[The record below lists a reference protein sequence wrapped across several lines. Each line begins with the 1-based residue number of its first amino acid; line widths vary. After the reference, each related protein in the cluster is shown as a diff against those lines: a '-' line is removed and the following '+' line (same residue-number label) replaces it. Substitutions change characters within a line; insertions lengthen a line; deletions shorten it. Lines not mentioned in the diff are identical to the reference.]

1 MAEESNTLKLYN
13 SLRDNGYKLPE
24 YERFEGRLKDSGA
37 RETLYNTLRDNGV
50 NDLPE
55 FTAFEEWLGYPM
67 PEDLKE
73 ESSQLPVPETQN
85 VQQPSQNPANQ
96 QTGLLNTF
104 VGDVLERINAGGA
117 ELGAGI
123 FGVLDKGAKGL
134 ENLTG
139 GLIQSK
145 GAWRDVADWFKQDA
159 AVSRANS
166 NRYNGKTYSDLW
178 KEGDYLGAIGDIA
191 LTGAESIP
199 MSIAAAAASTVN
211 PAAGLVGIGGIT
223 ASERYDELS
232 EENPNMKEF
241 PKIANAILTGVA
253 EGGSEMLGAGA
264 TNLWMQSLYKTLGRE
279 RAEQA
284 VKEGFM
290 GKLRQHFKDFGIFY
304 EPVVEGLEEVSSQL
318 AQNVTDKITGA
329 APDKDISEGLMD
341 SFIYGMGGG
350 AYFSAAGVPGFIKQR
365 VERRKA
371 LQAGKEM
378 PETDYHSAYQSS
390 EQSRQSLS
398 DIDPNLAATIDRYV
412 NDESS
417 AGEVQSL
424 FDGLDETVRPLA
436 EAYYQSQ
443 LVMRGITEKN
453 LDDAETDIKAFADR
467 IAPFTVKQDDG
478 RSLITTAH
486 FSKGLTERDVYVT
499 AIEGD
504 KAVIFY
510 DDGSKD
516 MVPVERLQNIREWD
530 ADDLIA
536 RYRENALDGKNTQ
549 MEFRLHHHPKT
560 QPARPGLV
568 VFNGDK
574 AYILQGRDERG
585 DWMAF
590 PAVLDK
596 ETGQTTA
603 KQNGEPSI
611 LTDAEVLELQ
621 DNAYAMQD
629 APVNDRAQRPDTN
642 KMSINEFENETSPSS
657 GESDV
662 SREEPKNDLDRV
674 TASLPKKKDGSID
687 YDKLTPRQRY
697 EYTSLTDS
705 PEVALEDI
713 RRNIVAGNQEIAA
726 LDRQLEK
733 ATGGKLT
740 EIRAKMRAKRDEV
753 KGLKE
758 LYMEVAPGDVRNI
771 DENGYPFMLSSD
783 GTDVFGQIT
792 AETGLKEAPIKLSE
806 GFQTSDGKGY
816 GLRHIEG
823 NHGQRI
829 RNAGFSS
836 VADFVENV
844 ARNYTTIRMGNSR
857 GRNRTYLLEAPDG
870 HNNTLFVELYND
882 GNYWNVNSAGIFNKR
897 YSKNKDIVWT
907 LPAVGSSANAD
918 ATEVD
923 HGTTEGATVAS
934 GNSSQAISS
943 EDKGIETRT
952 NIQEGGLQ
960 NATSLDT
967 SGQAFLEQ
975 SPETGTGVS
984 SEGKGTQPSE
994 ENQASPKGNARP
1006 SADDMLDT
1014 LLDGSLSIEEVDAF
1028 VDANRKD
1035 VGKRLADI
1043 DKKKPVPGTNLAE
1056 YKRKRSEWQNR
1067 RDAVQREADY
1077 WEDINNRLRDSRRQP
1092 GDDAALNVLGNQIPL
1107 NAHELAA
1114 KMLADGS
1121 IKLTRDSYMRET
1133 GSGKRETRGMF
1144 GLFASPDKGG
1154 VSVERAG
1161 EILTQADSEGGYNF
1175 IDPND
1180 PNAGR
1185 DVIINVLSQARTRGD
1200 LINYI
1205 NARREEAANRE
1216 REAAYN
1222 DYARWTRDNFGM
1234 TPEEWEAYN
1243 DAIDREIRSKGVT
1256 DEELRAIDGEIY
1268 DYMLAE
1274 QQDYDEIYGQL
1285 NQEGNEGYQGYEQ
1298 GRDQG
1303 SGEGGGEI
1311 LQGEQPV
1318 ETWRVGVVEG
1328 ERTVGDNSNSDDDG
1342 AQEGA
1347 SRRIEPIGNGPFG
1360 PIYDQFRGNPEAA
1373 VAFLVSARAGDAL
1386 GVFHREGIGDVDL
1399 VWGDRAKNN
1408 GLDHIIDKHI
1418 EQQNDF
1424 QTVEE
1429 AVSVINDVIGNGY
1442 ITRENKDKVSIEKD
1456 GYKVVIGKQVRNDKG
1471 EVVTLKDWVITAFD
1485 KNRSQREKTLSRETL
1500 TTPPS
1505 DQEADGVTLPSNSVS
1520 SNGKNTNKYPENQIL
1535 DPEFVPGESDF
1546 DYAQRVV
1553 EANKRKAEER
1563 KVDTNPTE
1571 AQKEAGNYKKGH
1583 IKLDGF
1589 DITIENPKG
1598 GVRSGVDANG
1608 NPWSVT
1614 MNNTY
1619 GYIRGTEGVDGDHI
1633 DVFLSDDPTQGD
1645 VFVIDQVKA
1654 DGTFDEHKVM
1664 YGFKSALAA
1673 KRAYLANY
1681 SDGWQG
1687 LGTITRVSR
1696 DDFKKWVKS
1705 SHRKTKPFA
1714 EYKWVENKKSSNPS
1728 GNRLVTDERYAELRR
1743 RMQEKLRGQMNMGID
1758 PEILAIGTEMA
1769 VYHIEKGARKFADY
1783 SRGMIADLGDAIRP
1797 YLKAFYNGA
1806 RDLPEMSELSKE
1818 MDSYDDVSR
1827 FDVANFDKPI
1837 PDMMAT
1843 AETVVEDR
1851 KVEKQAKEARRKIKN
1866 SRKKASANEDKD
1878 VPLSG
1883 NDLFTFNNKV
1893 NDGPGN
1899 QRTNPEMGEGA
1910 REEVERPQL
1919 RGNRGSL
1926 HGDNVPDADGSGR
1939 VYVGNGNVE
1948 PAVVPTSRN
1957 KNNFAFGDKHIDV
1970 PVGEVGKLKANIEA
1984 IRTLKE
1990 VEESAIPA
1998 TDEQKTK
2005 LARYVGWGGLAEALN
2020 EEKYSKRDNN
2030 WYKDRNWNDKYLPY
2044 YEELKGLLTGDEFRS
2059 ALMSTTTSHYT
2070 PEPVIR
2076 SLWNIAQ
2083 RLGFKGGYISEPA
2096 MGVGHILGLMPK
2108 DISDFSRLSGYEID
2122 SLSGRISK
2130 ALYPDAD
2137 VKVEGYETSFSPKSK
2152 DLVITNVPFGKDA
2165 PYDKALDRS
2174 LRKRLGA
2181 SYNLHN
2187 YFIAKGLLEL
2197 KDGGLGIFV
2206 TSSATMDGADSRF
2219 REFVQ
2224 GNGFDLIGAIR
2235 LPNDAFLKNAGTSVT
2250 ADILVFRRRMPG
2262 ENSNRVNFVG
2272 TTQIGE
2278 GSYLENGEERV
2289 KPIMVNEYFFEHPEM
2304 MLGEMMTAHDAGSGG
2319 LYSGASQTL
2328 KARPGENLSEAL
2340 NKAID
2345 TLPKDILDSQPSVS
2359 SVEPDRNTS
2368 AKDGTLSVRN
2378 GKVYI
2383 SMSGKLEPMD
2393 VKETFTYNGKE
2404 RKTVDAV
2411 RGYNDL
2417 KDTLKELIAA
2427 EQSKDTDPEPLRKK
2441 LNQQYDAFVRDYGTL
2456 NRNKVLDSVFA
2467 EDFEHNL
2474 PLSLESVRRVPSPTG
2489 KSMVYQVTKGQGILS
2504 KRVNFPTE
2512 EPIKAGSLQDAMN
2525 ISRSYHGRIDV
2536 PYIAKLRNM
2545 SEEEV
2550 VDEMLREGVAYR
2562 DPITGDLVDK
2572 DTYLSGNVKEKLE
2585 EARTAAEENP
2595 AFEKNVEDL
2604 AAVQPETI
2612 RFGDISYRLGTP
2624 WIPTEFVDQFASEVL
2639 GISDSRVRFVPQLN
2653 EFILDKSARI
2663 GDYAKSGA
2671 FETERLKAIELF
2683 EAALNQRKPKVYDE
2697 RTEYGPNGKTKV
2709 RVLNEAETQA
2719 AAEKIMD
2726 ISDRF
2731 VEYIDGK
2738 KAIHRELERIYN
2750 DRYNN
2755 YRLKEYGLPSF
2766 EHYPNSNHDI
2776 TLRKHQM
2783 KAVQRS
2789 LGESTLLAHQV
2800 GTGKTFTMITT
2811 AMEMRRLG
2819 IAKKPMIVVQNATL
2833 EDFVKDFYKLYPGA
2847 NVLAP
2852 GKDERSAENRKRLFN
2867 LIATGDFDAI
2877 VIPQSFMQFI
2887 PDDEGRKK
2895 ALIQQRIDEFQRVI
2909 DATDDNS
2916 LKRRLQKEMDS
2927 LKDDFD
2933 GVEKGKKRSV
2943 KDKAKSASRI
2953 KSRLERQLDRRTDDV
2968 LTFERMGIDALFID
2982 EAHNFKKIG
2991 FPSKMSNVKG
3001 IDTGA
3006 SQRANSLLLKA
3017 KWVQEK
3023 NGGRNVILATGT
3035 PITNTM
3041 AEVWTMM
3048 NFVSPDIL
3056 EAYNIQNFDDF
3067 ATTFGVVEPS
3077 IEFTA
3082 TGNFKIADRFKSY
3095 VNVPELIKAFRSHT
3109 DVVLTTD
3116 VEEFKE
3122 NKNIPKLKD
3131 GQITNVVIDKNEDLQ
3146 DVMDVLIKR
3155 LEEYNNMT
3163 GSQKREMSAL
3173 PLVVFTKAKQAAI
3186 DLRLLNPTYT
3196 DNPNSKTN
3204 QVVSNIMKLY
3214 KESTPDKGTQLV
3226 FCDSYQSPGEMPKM
3240 DLFDYDP
3247 SVPRFNLYEDIKQKL
3262 VEQGIPA
3269 GEIAIVN
3276 NYDGERRKALFEKVR
3291 NGDVRVLLGSTEKM
3305 GVGVNVQDR
3314 LYALHHI
3321 DAPLRPMDFEQ
3332 RNGRILR
3339 QGNLYATWDKP
3350 VNVITYG
3357 VQGTLDATAYDR
3369 LRIKQDFI
3377 NQMMKG
3383 NVEGRVME
3391 EQDDED
3397 PSGMSF
3403 SQMAATLSGDKTA
3416 QMLFI
3421 AQNKLKKLRNS
3432 KRSDANSKSGM
3443 SDTIES
3449 TKRIIHNQEIQ
3460 KESLEKSKAI
3470 IDKYFPK
3477 GIEDIKIG
3485 KTYINEKFGTRL
3497 DPIITDY
3504 DDQYSLNRGI
3514 SPLKLLL
3521 NGGNAEAIVHFNEG
3535 RMVYDLYAGKE
3546 HLVENRQF
3554 NGGRGLM
3561 ASLEHQLEAVDKN
3574 LNTLT
3579 EYIEANRKK
3588 IDGLTEAMN
3597 KPWGR
3602 EDELKAAEKEVA
3614 ELQRQLEE
3622 KAKAKDNPK
3631 PQEQKEESPEVRFRM
3646 KSMEELLDDINNNTD
3661 EYREGNPESEI
3672 TGSEADRENI
3682 GIGSLERQDDNLSW
3696 AEYPESYGDQDAGG
3710 SETAGRHGAWSRGY
3724 DTKDGTHD
3732 GGGNRDALREDRRS
3746 GGRNH
3751 AAAGLAGEQSRREDR
3766 RGGQRGVVGDIEPQ
3780 GDHRGSGTDYI
3791 QSSGDNRE
3799 PGGEDSG
3806 IGGAARQRRERYGR
3820 AGVEATTRLGQKIH
3834 VARSMSELPEGIA
3847 KRRIASGDMITG
3859 WYDIPSGE
3867 VVLYLPNI
3875 RSEAEAIRTVLHEV
3889 VGHKGLRE
3897 LIGKEKYDSEMMR
3910 LYGLLPLEVRR
3921 EVAGRAMERYNGDF
3935 AVAMDEYLAE
3945 QAERDET
3952 PSWWR
3957 RVVSAVRDMLRKLGI
3972 NVELSD
3978 NDVKYLLWR
3987 SRKRLEA
3994 SNGFEVAEDVVMRR
4008 RLGVSVESTMRFRT
4022 ASEDSVL
4029 DDKNIDEYITERE
4042 VGSARNQYERT
4053 LATTAYKFQEAFQD
4067 SMLSLKELMNA
4078 VAKATKSKIL
4088 DYENAYI
4095 AENAMSSKN
4104 LAEMELFRRTI
4115 QKKLFDAITA
4125 LRRKGTSFEEISDYL
4140 IAKHGIERNR
4150 YMAVKKAL
4158 SQNEETY
4165 EERMRSYLSERDAI
4179 RTNGKPWLEQ
4189 QELDALAEDYGVD
4202 LSEDFSGL
4210 SSMFPEEEG
4219 DGYSR
4224 EDAMTAVVDFER
4236 QYDTSDLWT
4245 SIAEANDM
4253 ILSKQLDSG
4262 LMNKETYEQIRGMYQ
4277 FYVPLRG
4284 WEQTTADE
4292 VYAYLTSDSG
4302 AYNAPIKVAKGR
4314 KSKAESPIYNL
4325 INMAESGILQGNRN
4339 LMKQR
4344 FLTMAQNHKTDLVS
4358 ISNLW
4363 VRKVETQDAEGK
4375 PVSEWHAVF
4384 PEIPDKATPEQV
4396 EAIVARFDKRMEE
4409 LSKEKDATVKRSRDM
4424 KNIPYKILPRNLRE
4438 HQVIVKR
4445 NGIEYVLTING
4456 NPRAAQALNGLTNPD
4471 NETGWFGTM
4480 ERGGKWLNRHL
4491 AANYTTRNPAF
4502 MISNFI
4508 RDAIYSN
4515 TMAWV
4520 KENPAYALRFNRNFW
4535 RVNPARIFQLMRR
4548 YESGTADMNNPL
4560 DRAFRE
4566 FMLGGGETGYTNLR
4580 DIETIK
4586 RDVRRELKYANERVS
4601 VGKAFNVLG
4610 KWFDLFNRSV
4620 ENTSRFAAYL
4630 TSREMGRSLS
4640 RSVSDA
4646 KEVSVNFNKKGAG
4659 SKFLNTEGMGLVGN
4673 ASALLSGAG
4682 QSLFVFWNAGV
4693 QGMYNFGKA
4702 GKEHKAKF
4710 AALGASAYLL
4720 GMLIPIVMRSIG
4732 GEDDDDNS
4740 GYYDLPEYVRRNNIC
4755 FPNGGGGWITIPL
4768 PIELRAIYGLG
4779 ELVSGVATGVERA
4792 SDWKLS
4798 MKVAEQMS
4806 QVLPLDM
4813 LGGGGTW
4820 AAFVPS
4826 SVKPIYE
4833 AAVNRDWTGLPIYK
4847 ENDFNKYMPE
4857 WTKAYISV
4865 DPILLEATKQANALT
4880 GGNKYKEGV
4889 VDLNPSII
4897 EHVLQGYFGG
4907 IETMRSQLLK
4917 SAQTAIGDREF
4928 EWRNIPVANRIL
4940 RNGDE
4945 RTRQKSVNDAYFANL
4960 EEMDRLIQQE
4970 RGFRKEL
4977 ASPKNGPFE
4986 LAEYQKELNDLMRSE
5001 EYQNYLVFRDM
5012 NRLLQRMNEMFK
5024 STGDERLEDEM
5035 FSLKEEMNEI
5045 VR

>member
-1 MAEESNTLKLYN
+1 M
-13 SLRDNGYKLPE
+13 PE
-24 YERFEGRLKDSGA
+24 YDRFEGRLKDSAA

-55 FTAFEEWLGYPM
+55 FSAFETWLGYPM
-67 PEDLKE
+67 PDDLTE
-73 ESSQLPVPETQN
+73 ESSQLPAASEAQTL
-85 VQQPSQNPANQ
+85 QQTSQNPAKQ
-96 QTGLLNTF
+96 QTGFLGTF

-145 GAWRDVADWFKQDA
+145 GAWRDMADKFKQDA
-159 AVSRANS
+159 AISRANS
-166 NRYNGKTYSDLW
+166 NRYDGKSYSDLW

-199 MSIAAAAASTVN
+199 MSIAAAAASVAN

-232 EENPNMKEF
+232 EENPNMAEF

-264 TNLWMQSLYKTLGRE
+264 TNLWMQGLYKTLGRE

-417 AGEVQSL
+417 PGEVQSL
-424 FDGLDETVRPLA
+424 FDGLDETTRPLA
-436 EAYYQSQ
+436 EAYYQTQ
-443 LVMRGITEKN
+443 LVMRGITERN
-453 LDDAETDIKAFADR
+453 LDDAEAEVQAFADR
-467 IAPFTVKQDDG
+467 IAPFAVLQDDG
-478 RSLITTAH
+478 RRLITTAH
-486 FSKGLTERDVYVT
+486 FSEGLTEKDVYVKT
-499 AIEGD
+499 IEGD
-504 KAVIFY
+504 NAVIFN
-510 DDGSKD
+510 DDGSTR
-516 MVPVERLQNIREWD
+516 MVSVKRLQNIQEQD

-536 RYRENALDGKNTQ
+536 RYRKNALDGKNTQ

-560 QPARPGLV
+560 QPAQPGLV
-568 VFNGDK
+568 IFNGDK
-574 AYILQGRDERG
+574 AYILQERDERG
-585 DWMAF
+585 DWVAF
-590 PAVLDK
+590 PAVLDT

-603 KQNGEPSI
+603 KKGGEPSI

-621 DNAYAMQD
+621 DLMYAAQEPGNQANEEAEKTSGVLSETPNVSDETLGENPAGSVSPEERLNALA
-629 APVNDRAQRPDTN
+629 
-642 KMSINEFENETSPSS
+642 E
-657 GESDV
+657 
-662 SREEPKNDLDRV
+662 
-674 TASLPKKKDGSID
+674 SLPKTKDGVID
-687 YDKLTPRQRY
+687 YKRLTPQQQY

-713 RRNIVAGNQEIAA
+713 RRNIVAGNREIDA

-740 EIRAKMRAKRDEV
+740 EIRDKMRAKREEV

-758 LYMEVAPGDVRNI
+758 LYREVAPADAQDI

-806 GFQTSDGKGY
+806 GFNRKDNAGRNHGY
-816 GLRHIEG
+816 GLAHIEES
-823 NHGQRI
+823 HGEQI
-829 RNAGFSS
+829 RNAGFPSVNAFVES
-836 VADFVENV
+836 VAK
-844 ARNYTTIRMGNSR
+844 NYETIRKGNN
-857 GRNRTYLLEAPDG
+857 RNGNKTYLLEASDG
-870 HNNTLFVELYND
+870 KNNTLFVELSQD
-882 GNYWNVNSAGIFNKR
+882 GSYWTVNSAGIFRSN
-897 YSKNKDIVWT
+897 YSKNKEIVWP
-907 LPAVGSSANAD
+907 LPAVEVSSTAEG
-918 ATEVD
+918 TEVRND
-923 HGTTEGATVAS
+923 NSRSNSMSGDSSQTISQDKGTV
-934 GNSSQAISS
+934 SSSENQAIS
-943 EDKGIETRT
+943 
-952 NIQEGGLQ
+952 
-960 NATSLDT
+960 
-967 SGQAFLEQ
+967 
-975 SPETGTGVS
+975 
-984 SEGKGTQPSE
+984 E
-994 ENQASPKGNARP
+994 ENARP

-1035 VGKRLADI
+1035 VGKRLAEI

-1056 YKRKRSEWQNR
+1056 YKRKRAEWQNQ
-1067 RDAVQREADY
+1067 RDAVQQDADY
-1077 WEDINNRLRDSRRQP
+1077 WEDINNRLQVSRRQP
-1092 GDDAALNVLGNQIPL
+1092 GDDAALNVLKNQTPQTGE
-1107 NAHELAA
+1107 ELAA
-1114 KMLADGS
+1114 ETLADGS
-1121 IKLTRDSYMRET
+1121 IKLLRDDYMRET
-1133 GSGKRETRGMF
+1133 GGGRGETRGLF
-1144 GLFASPDKGG
+1144 GLFAGRDKGG
-1154 VSVERAG
+1154 MTIEQAG
-1161 EILTQADSEGGYNF
+1161 EVLMQADLEQGTNLFDQS
-1175 IDPND
+1175 D

-1185 DVIINVLSQARTRGD
+1185 NAIIEVLSGARTRGD
-1200 LINYI
+1200 LINYVRRSREEQ
-1205 NARREEAANRE
+1205 ARRTAEAEYNEYAEWCEANFRMSPE
-1216 REAAYN
+1216 
-1222 DYARWTRDNFGM
+1222 DY
-1234 TPEEWEAYN
+1234 EAYVEAMER
-1243 DAIDREIRSKGVT
+1243 D
-1256 DEELRAIDGEIY
+1256 LRAKMQTSEAFDQVSGEIY
-1268 DYMLAE
+1268 DEMLAQ
-1274 QQDYDEIYGQL
+1274 QQDYADIDAALAQSNTTDNENIERNDEGRGSSL
-1285 NQEGNEGYQGYEQ
+1285 REGSDEVLPETQPRET
-1298 GRDQG
+1298 GRT
-1303 SGEGGGEI
+1303 EET
-1311 LQGEQPV
+1311 QGERQ
-1318 ETWRVGVVEG
+1318 TGADARG
-1328 ERTVGDNSNSDDDG
+1328 EDG
-1342 AQEGA
+1342 AAQEGTEG
-1347 SRRIEPIGNGPFG
+1347 RIEPVGNGPFG
-1360 PIYDQFRGNPEAA
+1360 FIYNQFKGKVREAID
-1373 VAFLVSARAGDAL
+1373 FLIRHQSGDLL
-1386 GVFHREGIGDVDL
+1386 GVFHRADVGDIDL
-1399 VWGDRAKNN
+1399 VWGDKNG
-1408 GLDHIIDKHI
+1408 GLAHIIDKHI
-1418 EQQNDF
+1418 NTHDDF
-1424 QTVEE
+1424 KDINE
-1429 AVSVINDVIGNGY
+1429 ASRIIEDVINNGEIAKNGQLRIE
-1442 ITRENKDKVSIEKD
+1442 ITDGKYKVSIRKDYNGKRKNWVVTALDSSRGEKEKRIPAIKTSSTD
-1456 GYKVVIGKQVRNDKG
+1456 NNQEGVPNALGISSEDKG
-1471 EVVTLKDWVITAFD
+1471 
-1485 KNRSQREKTLSRETL
+1485 
-1500 TTPPS
+1500 
-1505 DQEADGVTLPSNSVS
+1505 SNTS
-1520 SNGKNTNKYPENQIL
+1520 SENQTSA
-1535 DPEFVPGESDF
+1535 PEFIPGESEF

-1553 EANKRKAEER
+1553 EVNKRKAEER
-1563 KVDTNPTE
+1563 KVDTSPTE

-1598 GVRSGVDANG
+1598 STRSGVDANG

-1681 SDGWQG
+1681 SEGWQG

-1714 EYKWVENKKSSNPS
+1714 EYKEVENKESSNPS

-1769 VYHIEKGARKFADY
+1769 VYHIEKGARQFADY
-1783 SRGMIADLGDAIRP
+1783 ARGMITDLGDAIRP

-1827 FDVANFDKPI
+1827 FDVANFDKPV

-1843 AETVVEDR
+1843 AETVVEEQR
-1851 KVEKQAKEARRKIKN
+1851 IEKQAKEARRKIKN
-1866 SRKKASANEDKD
+1866 SRKKTSANEDKD
-1878 VPLSG
+1878 VPLSS
-1883 NDLFTFNNKV
+1883 NDLFTFNNNV
-1893 NDGPGN
+1893 NDGSGN
-1899 QRTNPEMGEGA
+1899 QRTNPEVGEGA
-1910 REEVERPQL
+1910 REEVERPQR

-1926 HGDNVPDADGSGR
+1926 HGDNVPNADGSGR
-1939 VYVGNGNVE
+1939 VPVSNGNVE
-1948 PAVVPTSRN
+1948 PAVTPAARN
-1957 KNNFAFGDKHIDV
+1957 KNNFAFGDNHIDV
-1970 PVGEVGKLKANIEA
+1970 PAGEVGKLKANIEA

-1990 VEESAIPA
+1990 VEDSGKPA
-1998 TDEQKTK
+1998 TDEQKAK
-2005 LARYVGWGGLAEALN
+2005 LARYVGWGGLSEALN
-2020 EEKYSKRDNN
+2020 EEKYNRRDNN

-2044 YEELKGLLTGDEFRS
+2044 YEELKGLLTEDEFRS

-2070 PEPVIR
+2070 PEPVIH
-2076 SLWNIAQ
+2076 SLWDIAQ

-2108 DISDFSRLSGYEID
+2108 DISDSSRISGYEID

-2152 DLVITNVPFGKDA
+2152 DLVITNVPFGRDA

-2197 KDGGLGIFV
+2197 KDGGLGVFV

-2224 GNGFDLIGAIR
+2224 GNGFDLVGAIR

-2262 ENSNRVNFVG
+2262 ENSNGVNFVG

-2278 GSYLENGEERV
+2278 GSYLENGEERT
-2289 KPIMVNEYFFEHPEM
+2289 KPIMVNEYFAEHPEM

-2328 KARPGENLSEAL
+2328 KARAGENLSEAL

-2345 TLPKDILDSQPSVS
+2345 TLPKDILNSQPAVS
-2359 SVEPDRNTS
+2359 SIEPSQNTS
-2368 AKDGTLSVRN
+2368 AKDGTLSVQN
-2378 GKVYI
+2378 GKVYV
-2383 SMSGKLEPMD
+2383 SMSGQLEPIA

-2404 RKTVDAV
+2404 QKTADAV
-2411 RGYNDL
+2411 RSYNDL

-2427 EQSKDTDPEPLRKK
+2427 EQSTETDPEPLRKK
-2441 LNQQYDAFVRDYGTL
+2441 LNRQYDTFVRNYGTL
-2456 NRNKVLDSVFA
+2456 NRNKALDSVFA

-2474 PLSLESVRRVPSPTG
+2474 PLSLESVQRVPSPTG

-2512 EPIKAGSLQDAMN
+2512 EPAKAGSLQDAMN

-2536 PYIAKLRNM
+2536 PYIANLRNM

-2562 DPITGDLVDK
+2562 DPTTGDLVDK

-2585 EARTAAEENP
+2585 EARIAAEENP
-2595 AFEKNVEDL
+2595 AYEKNVEDL

-2639 GISDSRVRFVPQLN
+2639 GISDSWVRFVPQLN

-2697 RTEYGPNGKTKV
+2697 RTEYGPTGKTKV
-2709 RVLNEAETQA
+2709 RILNEAETQA
-2719 AAEKIMD
+2719 AAEKIME

-2909 DATDDNS
+2909 DATDDNT
-2916 LKRRLQKEMDS
+2916 LKRRLQKEMDN

-2933 GVEKGKKRSV
+2933 GVEKSKKRSV

-2968 LTFERMGIDALFID
+2968 LTFEQMGIDALFID

-3077 IEFTA
+3077 LEFTA

-3116 VEEFKE
+3116 VEEFKKA
-3122 NKNIPKLKD
+3122 KNIPKLKD

-3186 DLRLLNPTYT
+3186 DLRLLNPTYP

-3369 LRIKQDFI
+3369 LRIKQEFI

-3443 SDTIES
+3443 SDTIEN
-3449 TKRIIHNQEIQ
+3449 TKRLIRSQEGQ

-3470 IDKYFPK
+3470 IDKYFPN
-3477 GIEDIKIG
+3477 GIEHIKIG
-3485 KTYINEKFGTRL
+3485 KNSINEKFGTQL

-3504 DDQYSLNRGI
+3504 DEQYSLNRGI
-3514 SPLKLLL
+3514 APLKLSL

-3535 RMVYDLYAGKE
+3535 RMVYDLFAGKE

-3631 PQEQKEESPEVRFRM
+3631 PQEQKEELPEVRFRM
-3646 KSMEELLDDINNNTD
+3646 KSMEELLDDINNNAD
-3661 EYREGNPESEI
+3661 EYREGNTAPQIPRPEANRANPGIGPFEYPNDDL
-3672 TGSEADRENI
+3672 GRPEHAEPRGGQDARGREADGRPQPGTGRNDSQN
-3682 GIGSLERQDDNLSW
+3682 GTDN
-3696 AEYPESYGDQDAGG
+3696 GRGNTDA
-3710 SETAGRHGAWSRGY
+3710 R
-3724 DTKDGTHD
+3724 
-3732 GGGNRDALREDRRS
+3732 REDRRA

-3751 AAAGLAGEQSRREDR
+3751 AAAGRAGEQPRREDR
-3766 RGGQRGVVGDIEPQ
+3766 RGGQRGVVGNIEPQ
-3780 GDHRGSGTDYI
+3780 GDHRGAG
-3791 QSSGDNRE
+3791 GDNRQ
-3799 PGGEDSG
+3799 SG
-3806 IGGAARQRRERYGR
+3806 ADDRGLGGAARQRRERYRR
-3820 AGVEATTRLGQKIH
+3820 AAVETARRLGVRVRIVDSETSH
-3834 VARSMSELPEGIA
+3834 VSAKTPNVFSETPSVSDKTWDEI
-3847 KRRIASGDMITG
+3847 SGM
-3859 WYDIPSGE
+3859 YDIGSGE
-3867 VVLYLPNI
+3867 VYINLSNI
-3875 RSEAEAIRTVLHEV
+3875 RSEADAVRTVLHEV

-3897 LIGKEKYDSEMMR
+3897 LIGKEEYDTEMMR
-3910 LYGLLPLEVRR
+3910 LYGLLPLEARR
-3921 EVAGRAMERYNGDF
+3921 EVSRRAMEQYDGDF

-3952 PSWWR
+3952 PSWWQ
-3957 RVVSAVRDMLRKLGI
+3957 RVVSAVRDMLRRLGVD
-3972 NVELSD
+3972 VELSD

-3994 SNGFEVAEDVVMRR
+3994 RNGFAVAEDVVMRR
-4008 RLGVSVESTMRFRT
+4008 RLGVSGERTTRFRT
-4022 ASEDSVL
+4022 ASEESVL
-4029 DDKNIDEYITERE
+4029 DDGNIDEYITERE
-4042 VGSARNQYERT
+4042 VGSARDQYERS
-4053 LATTAYKFQEAFQD
+4053 LSTTAYKFQEAFQD
-4067 SMLSLKELMNA
+4067 SMLSLKELMDA
-4078 VAKATKSKIL
+4078 VAKATKSRIL

-4095 AENAMSSKN
+4095 AENAMSSKG

-4115 QKKLFDAITA
+4115 QKKMFDAITA
-4125 LRRKGTSFEEISDYL
+4125 LRRKGTNFEEISDYL

-4165 EERMRSYLSERDAI
+4165 EERMQSYLSERDAI
-4179 RTNGKPWLEQ
+4179 RANGKPWLEQQ

-4224 EDAMTAVVDFER
+4224 EDAMTAVADFER

-4245 SIAEANDM
+4245 SITEANDM

-4262 LMNKETYEQIRGMYQ
+4262 LMNKEAYDQIRGMYQ

-4363 VRKVETQDAEGK
+4363 VRKVETQDAEGN
-4375 PVSEWHAVF
+4375 PVAEWHAVF

-4471 NETGWFGTM
+4471 NATGWFGTM

-4520 KENPAYALRFNRNFW
+4520 KENPAYAWKFNRNFW
-4535 RVNPARIFQLMRR
+4535 RVNPARIFRLVRR

-4659 SKFLNTEGMGLVGN
+4659 SKFLNTEGMGVIGN

-4755 FPNGGGGWITIPL
+4755 FPNGAGGWITIPL

-4779 ELVSGVATGVERA
+4779 ELVSGVATGAERT

-4798 MKVAEQMS
+4798 MKVAKQMS

-4833 AAVNRDWTGLPIYK
+4833 AAVNTDWTGLPIYK

-4857 WTKAYISV
+4857 WTKAYSSV

-4889 VDLNPSII
+4889 VDLNPAII

-4917 SAQTAIGDREF
+4917 SAQTVIGDREF
-4928 EWRNIPVANRIL
+4928 EWRNIPVANRVL

-4945 RTRQKSVNDAYFANL
+4945 RTRQKAVNDAYFTNL

-5024 STGDERLEDEM
+5024 STGDEELEDEM
-5035 FSLKEEMNEI
+5035 FQLKAEMNE
-5045 VR
+5045 VVK

>member
-1 MAEESNTLKLYN
+1 MAEESNTLRLYN

-24 YERFEGRLKDSGA
+24 YDRFEGRLKDSAA

-55 FTAFEEWLGYPM
+55 FSAFETWLGYPM

-73 ESSQLPVPETQN
+73 DSSQLPAASEEQIL
-85 VQQPSQNPANQ
+85 QQPPQNPAKQ
-96 QTGLLNTF
+96 QTGFLGTF

-145 GAWRDVADWFKQDA
+145 GAWRDVADKFKQDA
-159 AVSRANS
+159 TVSRANS
-166 NRYNGKTYSDLW
+166 NRYDGKSYSDLW

-199 MSIAAAAASTVN
+199 MSIAAAAASVAN

-232 EENPNMKEF
+232 EENPNMAEF

-264 TNLWMQSLYKTLGRE
+264 TNLWMQGLYKTLGRE

-378 PETDYHSAYQSS
+378 PESDYNSAYQSS

-417 AGEVQSL
+417 PGEVQSL

-443 LVMRGITEKN
+443 LVMRGITERN
-453 LDDAETDIKAFADR
+453 LDDAESEVQAFADR

-478 RSLITTAH
+478 RRLITTAH
-486 FSKGLTERDVYVT
+486 FSEGLTEKDVYVKT
-499 AIEGD
+499 IEGD
-504 KAVIFY
+504 NAVIFN
-510 DDGSKD
+510 DDGTTR
-516 MVPVERLQNIREWD
+516 MVSAKRLQNIQEQD

-560 QPARPGLV
+560 QPAQPGLV
-568 VFNGDK
+568 IFNGDK
-574 AYILQGRDERG
+574 AYILQERDERG
-585 DWMAF
+585 DWVAF
-590 PAVLDK
+590 PAVLDT

-603 KQNGEPSI
+603 KKGGEPSI

-621 DNAYAMQD
+621 DLMYAAQEPENQANEETEKTPNISAKTPNVSDETLGEISGTSGAVQNLLDVD
-629 APVNDRAQRPDTN
+629 ANQ
-642 KMSINEFENETSPSS
+642 
-657 GESDV
+657 
-662 SREEPKNDLDRV
+662 PK
-674 TASLPKKKDGSID
+674 
-687 YDKLTPRQRY
+687 
-697 EYTSLTDS
+697 
-705 PEVALEDI
+705 
-713 RRNIVAGNQEIAA
+713 
-726 LDRQLEK
+726 
-733 ATGGKLT
+733 T
-740 EIRAKMRAKRDEV
+740 E
-753 KGLKE
+753 
-758 LYMEVAPGDVRNI
+758 
-771 DENGYPFMLSSD
+771 
-783 GTDVFGQIT
+783 
-792 AETGLKEAPIKLSE
+792 
-806 GFQTSDGKGY
+806 
-816 GLRHIEG
+816 
-823 NHGQRI
+823 
-829 RNAGFSS
+829 
-836 VADFVENV
+836 
-844 ARNYTTIRMGNSR
+844 
-857 GRNRTYLLEAPDG
+857 
-870 HNNTLFVELYND
+870 
-882 GNYWNVNSAGIFNKR
+882 
-897 YSKNKDIVWT
+897 
-907 LPAVGSSANAD
+907 
-918 ATEVD
+918 
-923 HGTTEGATVAS
+923 
-934 GNSSQAISS
+934 
-943 EDKGIETRT
+943 
-952 NIQEGGLQ
+952 
-960 NATSLDT
+960 NATSSRIPMDAEGNPQYHLADINDTLD
-967 SGQAFLEQ
+967 
-975 SPETGTGVS
+975 
-984 SEGKGTQPSE
+984 
-994 ENQASPKGNARP
+994 
-1006 SADDMLDT
+1006 D
-1014 LLDGSLSIEEVDAF
+1014 LLDGSLSIEEVDGL
-1028 VDANRKD
+1028 VSANRKD
-1035 VGKRLADI
+1035 AEKRLADI
-1043 DKKKPVPGTNLAE
+1043 DKKRPSIGRSKAE
-1056 YKRKRSEWQNR
+1056 YLRQRADWQAT
-1067 RDAVQREADY
+1067 RDEVQQELDY
-1077 WEDINNRLRDSRRQP
+1077 WNEVDNQLKESRQQS
-1092 GDDAALNVLGNQIPL
+1092 GEDAALAVLKNQTPQTGE
-1107 NAHELAA
+1107 ELAA
-1114 KMLADGS
+1114 EMLADGS
-1121 IKLTRDSYMRET
+1121 IKLLRDDYMRET
-1133 GSGKRETRGMF
+1133 GGGRGEARGLF
-1144 GLFASPDKGG
+1144 GLFAGRDKGG
-1154 VSVERAG
+1154 LTVEQAG
-1161 EILTQADSEGGYNF
+1161 EILMQADLEQGTNLF
-1175 IDPND
+1175 DQTD

-1185 DVIINVLSQARTRGD
+1185 NAIIDVLSEARTRGD
-1200 LINYI
+1200 LINYVRRSREEQ
-1205 NARREEAANRE
+1205 ARRAAEAE
-1216 REAAYN
+1216 YN
-1222 DYARWTRDNFGM
+1222 EYARWCEENFGM
-1234 TPEEWEAYN
+1234 SPEDYEAYIEATERDFRGKMQTPEAF
-1243 DAIDREIRSKGVT
+1243 AIV
-1256 DEELRAIDGEIY
+1256 DGEIY
-1268 DYMLAE
+1268 DAMLAE
-1274 QQDYDEIYGQL
+1274 QQEYADIDAILEQSNEIENEDTERNDE
-1285 NQEGNEGYQGYEQ
+1285 
-1298 GRDQG
+1298 GRG
-1303 SGEGGGEI
+1303 SSLREGGGEI
-1311 LQGEQPV
+1311 LPGTQPV
-1318 ETWRVGVVEG
+1318 EAGGTGDVEG
-1328 ERTVGDNSNSDDDG
+1328 IRQAGSDVDSADGTAQAEGRGEIDENGHPFVLASDGTTVFGQITANTGLAEAPIKLSEGFQSEDGKGYGLAHIENRHGNQIRNAGFSSIEDFVETVAKNFSIIRKGNDRGKNETFLLEVQDKHNNTLFIELSKDGSYWNVNSAGVFKKSYSKKKDVVWTLPAVGSSTSADATEVNNG
-1342 AQEGA
+1342 TIEGA
-1347 SRRIEPIGNGPFG
+1347 TVTSGDSSQTTSSEGKDTDIPAQN
-1360 PIYDQFRGNPEAA
+1360 Q
-1373 VAFLVSARAGDAL
+1373 VSA
-1386 GVFHREGIGDVDL
+1386 
-1399 VWGDRAKNN
+1399 
-1408 GLDHIIDKHI
+1408 
-1418 EQQNDF
+1418 
-1424 QTVEE
+1424 
-1429 AVSVINDVIGNGY
+1429 
-1442 ITRENKDKVSIEKD
+1442 
-1456 GYKVVIGKQVRNDKG
+1456 
-1471 EVVTLKDWVITAFD
+1471 
-1485 KNRSQREKTLSRETL
+1485 
-1500 TTPPS
+1500 
-1505 DQEADGVTLPSNSVS
+1505 
-1520 SNGKNTNKYPENQIL
+1520 
-1535 DPEFVPGESDF
+1535 PEFIPGESFF
-1546 DYAQRVV
+1546 DMAERQKA
-1553 EANKRKAEER
+1553 ANDRRAEEQ
-1563 KVDTNPTE
+1563 KVDTNPTP

-1598 GVRSGVDANG
+1598 STRSGVDANG

-1614 MNNTY
+1614 MNNSY

-1681 SDGWQG
+1681 SEGWQG
-1687 LGTITRVSR
+1687 LGTIARVSR

-1714 EYKWVENKKSSNPS
+1714 EYKGVENKESSNPR

-1769 VYHIEKGARKFADY
+1769 VYHIEKGARQFANY
-1783 SRGMIADLGDAIRP
+1783 ARGMIADLGDAIRP

-1827 FDVANFDKPI
+1827 FDVANFDKPV
-1837 PDMMAT
+1837 PNMMAT
-1843 AETVVEDR
+1843 AETIVEEQ

-1866 SRKKASANEDKD
+1866 SRKKVSANEDKD
-1878 VPLSG
+1878 VPLSS
-1883 NDLFTFNNKV
+1883 NDLFTFNNNV
-1893 NDGPGN
+1893 NDGSGN
-1899 QRTNPEMGEGA
+1899 QRTNPEVGEGA
-1910 REEVERPQL
+1910 REEVERPQR

-1939 VYVGNGNVE
+1939 VPVSNGNVE
-1948 PAVVPTSRN
+1948 PAVTPAARN
-1957 KNNFAFGDKHIDV
+1957 KNNFAFGDNHIDV
-1970 PVGEVGKLKANIEA
+1970 PAGEVGKLKANIEA

-1990 VEESAIPA
+1990 VEDSGKPA
-1998 TDEQKTK
+1998 TDEQKAK
-2005 LARYVGWGGLAEALN
+2005 LVRYVGWGGLSESLN
-2020 EEKYSKRDNN
+2020 EEKYNRRDNN

-2044 YEELKGLLTGDEFRS
+2044 YEELKGLLSEDEFRS

-2083 RLGFKGGYISEPA
+2083 QLGFKGGYISEPA

-2108 DISDFSRLSGYEID
+2108 DISDVSRISGYEID

-2152 DLVITNVPFGKDA
+2152 DLVITNVPFGRDA

-2197 KDGGLGIFV
+2197 KDGGLGVFV

-2224 GNGFDLIGAIR
+2224 GNGFDLVGAIR

-2262 ENSNRVNFVG
+2262 ENSNGVNFVG

-2278 GSYLENGEERV
+2278 GSYLENGEERT
-2289 KPIMVNEYFFEHPEM
+2289 KPIMVNEYFAEHPEM

-2328 KARPGENLSEAL
+2328 KARAGENLSEAL

-2345 TLPKDILDSQPSVS
+2345 TLPKDILDSQPAVS
-2359 SVEPDRNTS
+2359 SVEPAQNTS
-2368 AKDGTLSVRN
+2368 AKDGTLSVQN
-2378 GKVYI
+2378 GKVYV
-2383 SMSGKLEPMD
+2383 SMSGQLEPIAA
-2393 VKETFTYNGKE
+2393 KETFTYNGKE
-2404 RKTVDAV
+2404 QKTADAV
-2411 RGYNDL
+2411 RSYNDL

-2427 EQSKDTDPEPLRKK
+2427 EQSTETDPEPLRKK
-2441 LNQQYDAFVRDYGTL
+2441 LNQQYDAFVRNYGTL
-2456 NRNKVLDSVFA
+2456 NRNKALDSVFA

-2474 PLSLESVRRVPSPTG
+2474 PLSLESVQRVPSPTG

-2512 EPIKAGSLQDAMN
+2512 EPAKAGSLQDAMN

-2550 VDEMLREGVAYR
+2550 VDEMLREGAAYR

-2624 WIPTEFVDQFASEVL
+2624 WIPTGFVDQFASEVL
-2639 GISDSRVRFVPQLN
+2639 GISDTWIRFVPQLN

-2671 FETERLKAIELF
+2671 FETERLGAIDLF

-2697 RTEYGPNGKTKV
+2697 RTEYGPTGKTKV
-2709 RVLNEAETQA
+2709 RILNEAETQA
-2719 AAEKIMD
+2719 AAEKIME

-2909 DATDDNS
+2909 DATDDNT
-2916 LKRRLQKEMDS
+2916 LKRRLQKEMDN

-2933 GVEKGKKRSV
+2933 GVEKSKKRSV
-2943 KDKAKSASRI
+2943 KDKAKSASRM

-2968 LTFERMGIDALFID
+2968 LTFEQMGIDALFID

-3077 IEFTA
+3077 LEFTA

-3116 VEEFKE
+3116 VEEFKKA
-3122 NKNIPKLKD
+3122 KNIPKLKD

-3186 DLRLLNPTYT
+3186 DLRLLNPTYP

-3443 SDTIES
+3443 SDTIEN
-3449 TKRIIHNQEIQ
+3449 TKRLIRSQEGQ

-3470 IDKYFPK
+3470 IDKYFPN
-3477 GIEDIKIG
+3477 GIEHIKIG
-3485 KTYINEKFGTRL
+3485 KNSINEKFGTQL

-3504 DDQYSLNRGI
+3504 DEKYSLNRGI
-3514 SPLKLLL
+3514 APLKLSL

-3535 RMVYDLYAGKE
+3535 RMVYDLFAGKE

-3602 EDELKAAEKEVA
+3602 EDELKAAEKKVA

-3631 PQEQKEESPEVRFRM
+3631 PQEQKEELPEVRFRM
-3646 KSMEELLDDINNNTD
+3646 KSIEELLDNINNNAD
-3661 EYREGNPESEI
+3661 EYREGNTAPQIPRPE
-3672 TGSEADRENI
+3672 ANRANL
-3682 GIGSLERQDDNLSW
+3682 GIGPFEYPNDNLGRPEH
-3696 AEYPESYGDQDAGG
+3696 AEPRGGQDAGDR
-3710 SETAGRHGAWSRGY
+3710 EA
-3724 DTKDGTHD
+3724 D
-3732 GGGNRDALREDRRS
+3732 GGPQPGTGRDDSQNGTDNGRRITDARREDRRA

-3751 AAAGLAGEQSRREDR
+3751 AAAGLAGEQPRREDR
-3766 RGGQRGVVGDIEPQ
+3766 RGWQRSTSNDTEPE
-3780 GDHRGSGTDYI
+3780 
-3791 QSSGDNRE
+3791 GDNRVAGADNRR
-3799 PGGEDSG
+3799 PSSDNRGFGGTAGE
-3806 IGGAARQRRERYGR
+3806 RRERAGR
-3820 AGVEATTRLGQKIH
+3820 AAVEAGERLGQRVQIIRSPGEVTDR
-3834 VARSMSELPEGIA
+3834 VARQEIA
-3847 KRRIASGDMITG
+3847 NGRRVTG
-3859 WYDIPSGE
+3859 WYDIPSRTIYI
-3867 VVLYLPNI
+3867 YLPNVANE
-3875 RSEAEAIRTVLHEV
+3875 SEAVKTVLHET
-3889 VGHKGLRE
+3889 VGHKGLRQLLGE
-3897 LIGKEKYDSEMMR
+3897 QDYDAAMMR
-3910 LYGLLPLEVRR
+3910 LYGQLPLSERQK
-3921 EVAGRAMERYNGDF
+3921 VADKAMLDYGGDF

-3952 PSWWR
+3952 PSWWN
-3957 RVVSAVRDMLRKLGI
+3957 RVKSAVRDMLRSLGL

-3987 SRKRLEA
+3987 SKTQLENRNA
-3994 SNGFEVAEDVVMRR
+3994 FNVAEDLQMRR
-4008 RLGVSVESTMRFRT
+4008 KLGIDDSTVRFRT
-4022 ASEDSVL
+4022 AKEEVEQSAPSGESMVKAWDRLMSSDWFKMKEALYDYLLSV
-4029 DDKNIDEYITERE
+4029 E
-4042 VGSARNQYERT
+4042 
-4053 LATTAYKFQEAFQD
+4053 KFQK
-4067 SMLSLKELMNA
+4067 L
-4078 VAKATKSKIL
+4078 VAQKTKSKIL
-4088 DYENAYI
+4088 DFENAYWSLLAVSSRNKDEFDRLESKFI
-4095 AENAMSSKN
+4095 PELNNAIRSLVGQVKGKWDWSKGP
-4104 LAEMELFRRTI
+4104 
-4115 QKKLFDAITA
+4115 
-4125 LRRKGTSFEEISDYL
+4125 LRDLVMYVE
-4140 IAKHGIERNR
+4140 AKHGIERNR
-4150 YMAVKKAL
+4150 DLAVRKGIESLAKEPLSRFVKAGIVSEQEVDAFRKEAERKAKERAEKKASE
-4158 SQNEETY
+4158 SQKKLVEQATLEK
-4165 EERMRSYLSERDAI
+4165 EERDFKHNCMKQLYKKWEDAKHDLFQQQI
-4179 RTNGKPWLEQ
+4179 PWEEKQ
-4189 QELDALAEDYGVD
+4189 ARLDEAAREFQWKDDGGNFGAVFGNDY
-4202 LSEDFSGL
+4202 SGL
-4210 SSMFPEEEG
+4210 SSVFKPEG
-4219 DGYSR
+4219 
-4224 EDAMTAVVDFER
+4224 EDSNARNTEWDRLAHEYVKKYEQEHEASAIDN
-4236 QYDTSDLWT
+4236 LWT
-4245 SIAEANDM
+4245 SIKN
-4253 ILSKQLDSG
+4253 LSEYSLRKQNETG
-4262 LMNKETYEQIRGMYQ
+4262 LINKEYLQNNLGRFEYFI
-4277 FYVPLRG
+4277 PLRG
-4284 WEQTTADE
+4284 FEDTTAGEVYDYIYNNEIRAGSPVKAMEGRSSEAANPFGGLLSVAYSSITSGNKNLAKQKFLNLIRNHDTEGLATVSDVWIRNVGTKEEEDWVEVAPEIKENASPDE
-4292 VYAYLTSDSG
+4292 VAQAMNDFEEKMKALQEEGLALKTKGGHSD
-4302 AYNAPIKVAKGR
+4302 
-4314 KSKAESPIYNL
+4314 
-4325 INMAESGILQGNRN
+4325 
-4339 LMKQR
+4339 
-4344 FLTMAQNHKTDLVS
+4344 
-4358 ISNLW
+4358 
-4363 VRKVETQDAEGK
+4363 
-4375 PVSEWHAVF
+4375 
-4384 PEIPDKATPEQV
+4384 
-4396 EAIVARFDKRMEE
+4396 
-4409 LSKEKDATVKRSRDM
+4409 
-4424 KNIPYKILPRNLRE
+4424 IPYRTLGGQRNE
-4438 HQVIVKR
+4438 HQVQ
-4445 NGIEYVLTING
+4445 VLVGGNRYIITING
-4456 NPRAAQALNGLTNPD
+4456 NPRVAQALNGLTNPD
-4471 NETGWFGTM
+4471 VDESGMWAY
-4480 ERGGKWLNRHL
+4480 GKKVQQFM
-4491 AANYTTRNPAF
+4491 AGAFTSYNPAF
-4502 MISNFI
+4502 SLANLSRDTGYSSNMVFI
-4508 RDAIYSN
+4508 NEDVKYWKEFLKNQKAGFFELPKMASFLRAYREGNIDNLKGNDA
-4515 TMAWV
+4515 
-4520 KENPAYALRFNRNFW
+4520 KLFK
-4535 RVNPARIFQLMRR
+4535 
-4548 YESGTADMNNPL
+4548 
-4560 DRAFRE
+4560 E
-4566 FMLGGGETGYTNLR
+4566 FMMNGGATGYTFIENQKEYAEKLVEQMKELSKGNLSNMSPR
-4580 DIETIK
+4580 KWLKLMFDSFEFMGNAA
-4586 RDVRRELKYANERVS
+4586 ELVN
-4601 VGKAFNVLG
+4601 
-4610 KWFDLFNRSV
+4610 
-4620 ENTSRFAAYL
+4620 RFAVYK
-4630 TSREMGRSLS
+4630 TS
-4640 RSVSDA
+4640 RSVGRSIARSINDA
-4646 KEVSVNFNKKGAG
+4646 KEVTINFSRKGAG
-4659 SKFLNTEGMGLVGN
+4659 RKTYDPKNKWYVNLAAAISQFGRQYIL
-4673 ASALLSGAG
+4673 
-4682 QSLFVFWNAGV
+4682 FWNASLQGKVKLFKSAMNHPVKALPSFVGGAAGIGMMLPFLNNMFLPMLYQMFGV
-4693 QGMYNFGKA
+4693 
-4702 GKEHKAKF
+4702 
-4710 AALGASAYLL
+4710 
-4720 GMLIPIVMRSIG
+4720 G
-4732 GEDDDDNS
+4732 GDDDDKED
-4740 GYYDLPEYVRRNNIC
+4740 YYDVLSDYDREKNICLRLPGGGYWLKIPVSPDMSIFMGLGDKIAGNILGKREIDITDGVKAMADVTSPIGLNWNYEGTAFALNAFPTVVQPVMQTMMNVNFMGSPIKKESINRAKAFDPEYTKVYRSASSSLVELSKLSNNLSGGDAVKAGMIDWNPAVLQNFINGYTGGFGSVLIGMADMVVDASKGEKAEVAVSRYPLVSRFLSGGDIEVKKRRVNANYQSKVVDFVNETEHRYKGYERMIAD
-4755 FPNGGGGWITIPL
+4755 PKITDFDRAEYMVKYNELTNTKDFKKYFELKSYIDAIKDYEKWL
-4768 PIELRAIYGLG
+4768 KDFGANDDIENQLYELKLRALEI
-4779 ELVSGVATGVERA
+4779 
-4792 SDWKLS
+4792 
-4798 MKVAEQMS
+4798 
-4806 QVLPLDM
+4806 LD
-4813 LGGGGTW
+4813 
-4820 AAFVPS
+4820 
-4826 SVKPIYE
+4826 K
-4833 AAVNRDWTGLPIYK
+4833 K
-4847 ENDFNKYMPE
+4847 E
-4857 WTKAYISV
+4857 
-4865 DPILLEATKQANALT
+4865 
-4880 GGNKYKEGV
+4880 
-4889 VDLNPSII
+4889 
-4897 EHVLQGYFGG
+4897 
-4907 IETMRSQLLK
+4907 
-4917 SAQTAIGDREF
+4917 
-4928 EWRNIPVANRIL
+4928 
-4940 RNGDE
+4940 
-4945 RTRQKSVNDAYFANL
+4945 
-4960 EEMDRLIQQE
+4960 
-4970 RGFRKEL
+4970 
-4977 ASPKNGPFE
+4977 
-4986 LAEYQKELNDLMRSE
+4986 
-5001 EYQNYLVFRDM
+5001 
-5012 NRLLQRMNEMFK
+5012 
-5024 STGDERLEDEM
+5024 
-5035 FSLKEEMNEI
+5035 
-5045 VR
+5045 

>member
-24 YERFEGRLKDSGA
+24 YDRFEGRLKDSAA

-55 FTAFEEWLGYPM
+55 FSTFETWLGYPM
-67 PEDLKE
+67 PDDLKE
-73 ESSQLPVPETQN
+73 DSSQLPAASEAQTL
-85 VQQPSQNPANQ
+85 QQPPQNPAKQ
-96 QTGLLNTF
+96 QTGFLGSF

-145 GAWRDVADWFKQDA
+145 GAWRDMADRFKQDA
-159 AVSRANS
+159 AASRANS
-166 NRYNGKTYSDLW
+166 NRYDGKSYSDLW

-199 MSIAAAAASTVN
+199 MSIAAAAASVAN

-232 EENPNMKEF
+232 EENSNMAEF

-264 TNLWMQSLYKTLGRE
+264 TNLWMQGLYKTLGRE

-341 SFIYGMGGG
+341 SFIYGIGGG

-378 PETDYHSAYQSS
+378 PETEYNSAYQSS
-390 EQSRQSLS
+390 NHSRQSLS

-453 LDDAETDIKAFADR
+453 LDDAETEVQAFADR
-467 IAPFTVKQDDG
+467 IAPFAVPQDDG
-478 RSLITTAH
+478 RRLITTAH
-486 FSKGLTERDVYVT
+486 FSEGLTEKDVYVS
-499 AIEGD
+499 AINGD
-504 KAVIFY
+504 KALIFT
-510 DDGSKD
+510 DDGSTR
-516 MVPVERLQNIREWD
+516 MVSAKRLQNIQEQD

-536 RYRENALDGKNTQ
+536 RYKEGVLNSKNSQ

-560 QPARPGLV
+560 QPAQPGLV
-568 VFNGDK
+568 IFNGDK
-574 AYILQGRDERG
+574 AYILQERDERG
-585 DWMAF
+585 DWVAF
-590 PAVLDK
+590 PAVLDT

-603 KQNGEPSI
+603 KKGGEPSI

-621 DNAYAMQD
+621 DLMYEAQAGGNGQLTID
-629 APVNDRAQRPDTN
+629 NGQLSVNSPL
-642 KMSINEFENETSPSS
+642 SIVNSETSHVS
-657 GESDV
+657 GETPNVSAKTPNVSDETLGEISGTSGAV
-662 SREEPKNDLDRV
+662 QNLLDVDANQPK
-674 TASLPKKKDGSID
+674 
-687 YDKLTPRQRY
+687 
-697 EYTSLTDS
+697 
-705 PEVALEDI
+705 
-713 RRNIVAGNQEIAA
+713 
-726 LDRQLEK
+726 
-733 ATGGKLT
+733 T
-740 EIRAKMRAKRDEV
+740 E
-753 KGLKE
+753 
-758 LYMEVAPGDVRNI
+758 
-771 DENGYPFMLSSD
+771 
-783 GTDVFGQIT
+783 
-792 AETGLKEAPIKLSE
+792 
-806 GFQTSDGKGY
+806 
-816 GLRHIEG
+816 
-823 NHGQRI
+823 
-829 RNAGFSS
+829 
-836 VADFVENV
+836 
-844 ARNYTTIRMGNSR
+844 
-857 GRNRTYLLEAPDG
+857 
-870 HNNTLFVELYND
+870 
-882 GNYWNVNSAGIFNKR
+882 
-897 YSKNKDIVWT
+897 
-907 LPAVGSSANAD
+907 
-918 ATEVD
+918 
-923 HGTTEGATVAS
+923 
-934 GNSSQAISS
+934 
-943 EDKGIETRT
+943 
-952 NIQEGGLQ
+952 
-960 NATSLDT
+960 NATSSRIPMDAEGNPQYHLADINDTLD
-967 SGQAFLEQ
+967 
-975 SPETGTGVS
+975 
-984 SEGKGTQPSE
+984 
-994 ENQASPKGNARP
+994 
-1006 SADDMLDT
+1006 D
-1014 LLDGSLSIEEVDAF
+1014 LLDGSLSIEEVDGL
-1028 VDANRKD
+1028 VSANRKD
-1035 VGKRLADI
+1035 AEKRLADI
-1043 DKKKPVPGTNLAE
+1043 DKKRPSIGRNKAE
-1056 YKRKRSEWQNR
+1056 YLQQRADWQATRDEVQSELN
-1067 RDAVQREADY
+1067 Y
-1077 WEDINNRLRDSRRQP
+1077 WNEIDNQLKVSRRQP
-1092 GDDAALNVLGNQIPL
+1092 GDDAALNVLKNQTPQTGE
-1107 NAHELAA
+1107 ELAA
-1114 KMLADGS
+1114 EMLADGS
-1121 IKLTRDSYMRET
+1121 IKLLRDDFQRET
-1133 GSGKRETRGMF
+1133 GGGRGETRGLF
-1144 GLFASPDKGG
+1144 GLFAGRDKGG
-1154 VSVERAG
+1154 MTIEQAG
-1161 EILTQADSEGGYNF
+1161 EVLMQADLEQGTNLFDQS
-1175 IDPND
+1175 D

-1185 DVIINVLSQARTRGD
+1185 NAIIEVLSGARTRGD
-1200 LINYI
+1200 LINYVRRSREEQ
-1205 NARREEAANRE
+1205 ARRTAEAEYNEYAEWCEANFRMSPEDYEAYVEAME
-1216 REAAYN
+1216 RGFRAK
-1222 DYARWTRDNFGM
+1222 M
-1234 TPEEWEAYN
+1234 QTPEAF
-1243 DAIDREIRSKGVT
+1243 DQVS
-1256 DEELRAIDGEIY
+1256 GEIY
-1268 DYMLAE
+1268 DEMLA
-1274 QQDYDEIYGQL
+1274 QQ
-1285 NQEGNEGYQGYEQ
+1285 QEYADIDAALAQSNTIENENIE
-1298 GRDQG
+1298 RND
-1303 SGEGGGEI
+1303 EGGGSSLREGSDEV
-1311 LQGEQPV
+1311 LPETQPRETGRTGETQGERQIGADA
-1318 ETWRVGVVEG
+1318 RG
-1328 ERTVGDNSNSDDDG
+1328 EDG
-1342 AQEGA
+1342 AAQEGTEG
-1347 SRRIEPIGNGPFG
+1347 RIEPVGNGPFG
-1360 PIYDQFRGNPEAA
+1360 PIYDQFRGDAQGAIRFLSEQQDGEAIA
-1373 VAFLVSARAGDAL
+1373 ALNHPDVGD
-1386 GVFHREGIGDVDL
+1386 IDL
-1399 VWGDRAKNN
+1399 VWGKPGTAKSNGYGLSKLVKFHPEVLDNLQDILNDMQVATRSDNRINLESPTHKAAVRLEWDGERKNWLLTAFEKETPTSIDRTTDIGENPMD
-1408 GLDHIIDKHI
+1408 L
-1418 EQQNDF
+1418 QND
-1424 QTVEE
+1424 
-1429 AVSVINDVIGNGY
+1429 
-1442 ITRENKDKVSIEKD
+1442 
-1456 GYKVVIGKQVRNDKG
+1456 
-1471 EVVTLKDWVITAFD
+1471 TAPLQ
-1485 KNRSQREKTLSRETL
+1485 NV
-1500 TTPPS
+1500 
-1505 DQEADGVTLPSNSVS
+1505 GVS
-1520 SNGKNTNKYPENQIL
+1520 SEGKGSNTSSENQTSAPDFI
-1535 DPEFVPGESDF
+1535 PGESEF

-1563 KVDTNPTE
+1563 KVDTSPTE

-1598 GVRSGVDANG
+1598 STRSGVDANG
-1608 NPWSVT
+1608 NPWSIT

-1654 DGTFDEHKVM
+1654 DGMFDEHKVM

-1681 SDGWQG
+1681 SEGWQG

-1714 EYKWVENKKSSNPS
+1714 EYKGVENKESSNPS
-1728 GNRLVTDERYAELRR
+1728 GNRLVSDERYAELRR

-1769 VYHIEKGARKFADY
+1769 VYHIEKGARQFADY
-1783 SRGMIADLGDAIRP
+1783 ARGMIADLGDAIRP

-1827 FDVANFDKPI
+1827 FDVANFDKLVPN
-1837 PDMMAT
+1837 MMAT
-1843 AETVVEDR
+1843 AETVVGEQ
-1851 KVEKQAKEARRKIKN
+1851 KVEKQAREARRKIKN
-1866 SRKKASANEDKD
+1866 SRKKTSANEDKD
-1878 VPLSG
+1878 VPLSS
-1883 NDLFTFNNKV
+1883 NDLFTFNNNV
-1893 NDGPGN
+1893 NDGSGN
-1899 QRTNPEMGEGA
+1899 QRTNPEVGEGA
-1910 REEVERPQL
+1910 REEVERPQR

-1939 VYVGNGNVE
+1939 VPVSNGNVE
-1948 PAVVPTSRN
+1948 PAVTLAPRN
-1957 KNNFAFGDKHIDV
+1957 KNNFAFGDNHIDV
-1970 PVGEVGKLKANIEA
+1970 PAGEVGKLKANIEA

-1990 VEESAIPA
+1990 VEDSLKPA
-1998 TDEQKTK
+1998 TDEQKAK
-2005 LARYVGWGGLAEALN
+2005 LARYVGWGGLSEALN
-2020 EEKYSKRDNN
+2020 EEKYNRRDNN

-2044 YEELKGLLTGDEFRS
+2044 YEELKEILTEDEFRS

-2083 RLGFKGGYISEPA
+2083 QLGFKGGYISEPA

-2108 DISDFSRLSGYEID
+2108 DISDSSRISGYEID

-2137 VKVEGYETSFSPKSK
+2137 VRVEGYETSFSPKSK

-2197 KDGGLGIFV
+2197 KDGGLGVFV

-2262 ENSNRVNFVG
+2262 ESSNGVNFVG

-2278 GSYLENGEERV
+2278 GSYLENGEERT
-2289 KPIMVNEYFFEHPEM
+2289 KPIMVNEYFSEHPEM

-2328 KARPGENLSEAL
+2328 KARAGENLSEAL

-2345 TLPKDILDSQPSVS
+2345 TLPKDILDSRPAVS
-2359 SVEPDRNTS
+2359 TVKPAQNTS
-2368 AKDGTLSVRN
+2368 AKDGTLSVQS
-2378 GKVYI
+2378 GKVYV
-2383 SMSGKLEPMD
+2383 SMSGQLEPIA

-2404 RKTVDAV
+2404 QKTADAV
-2411 RGYNDL
+2411 RSYNDL
-2417 KDTLKELIAA
+2417 KDTLKELITA
-2427 EQSKDTDPEPLRKK
+2427 EQSTDIDPEPLRKK
-2441 LNQQYDAFVRDYGTL
+2441 LNRQYDAFVRNYGTL
-2456 NRNKVLDSVFA
+2456 NRNKALDSVFA

-2474 PLSLESVRRVPSPTG
+2474 PLSLESVQRVPSPTG

-2512 EPIKAGSLQDAMN
+2512 EPAKAGSLQDAMN

-2604 AAVQPETI
+2604 TAVQPETI

-2639 GISDSRVRFVPQLN
+2639 GISDTWIRFVPQLN

-2709 RVLNEAETQA
+2709 RILNEAETQA
-2719 AAEKIMD
+2719 AAEKIME

-2909 DATDDNS
+2909 DATDDNT

-2933 GVEKGKKRSV
+2933 GVERGKKRSV
-2943 KDKAKSASRI
+2943 KDKAKSASRM

-2968 LTFERMGIDALFID
+2968 LTFEQMGIDALFID

-3077 IEFTA
+3077 LEFTA

-3116 VEEFKE
+3116 VEEFKKA
-3122 NKNIPKLKD
+3122 KNIPKLKD
-3131 GQITNVVIDKNEDLQ
+3131 GQITNVVIAKNEDLQ

-3186 DLRLLNPTYT
+3186 DLRLLNPTYP

-3339 QGNLYATWDKP
+3339 QGNLYATWNKP

-3443 SDTIES
+3443 SDTIEN
-3449 TKRIIHNQEIQ
+3449 TKRLIRSQEGQ

-3470 IDKYFPK
+3470 IDKYFPN
-3477 GIEDIKIG
+3477 GIEHIKIG
-3485 KTYINEKFGTRL
+3485 KNSINEKFGTQL

-3504 DDQYSLNRGI
+3504 DEKYSLNRGI
-3514 SPLKLLL
+3514 APLKLSL

-3561 ASLEHQLEAVDKN
+3561 ASLEHQLEAVEKN
-3574 LNTLT
+3574 LNTIT
-3579 EYIEANRKK
+3579 GYIEANRKK
-3588 IDGLTEAMN
+3588 IEGLTEAMN

-3631 PQEQKEESPEVRFRM
+3631 SQEQQKEELPEVRFRM
-3646 KSMEELLDDINNNTD
+3646 KSMEELLDDINNNAD
-3661 EYREGNPESEI
+3661 EYRERNTAPQIPRPEANRANPGIGPLEHPNDDPRRPKYAEPR
-3672 TGSEADRENI
+3672 GGQDARGREADGRPQP
-3682 GIGSLERQDDNLSW
+3682 GSGRDDSQN
-3696 AEYPESYGDQDAGG
+3696 GTDNGRRITDA
-3710 SETAGRHGAWSRGY
+3710 R
-3724 DTKDGTHD
+3724 
-3732 GGGNRDALREDRRS
+3732 REDRRA

-3751 AAAGLAGEQSRREDR
+3751 AAAGRAGEQPRREDR
-3766 RGGQRGVVGDIEPQ
+3766 RGGQRGVVGNSEPQ
-3780 GDHRGSGTDYI
+3780 GDHRGAGGDYRQSGAD
-3791 QSSGDNRE
+3791 
-3799 PGGEDSG
+3799 DSG
-3806 IGGAARQRRERYGR
+3806 LGGAARQRRERYRR
-3820 AGVEATTRLGQKIH
+3820 AAVETARRLGVRIH
-3834 VARSMSELPEGIA
+3834 IVLRDNGQLTIDNGQLTVNSPLSIVNSETSHVSEKTPNVFSETPNVSDKTWDEI
-3847 KRRIASGDMITG
+3847 SGM
-3859 WYDIPSGE
+3859 YDIGSGE
-3867 VVLYLPNI
+3867 VYINLSNI
-3875 RSEAEAIRTVLHEV
+3875 RSEADAVRTVLHEV

-3897 LIGKEKYDSEMMR
+3897 LIGKEEYDTEMMR
-3910 LYGLLPLEVRR
+3910 LYGLLPLVARR
-3921 EVAGRAMERYNGDF
+3921 EVSDRAMERYGGDF
-3935 AVAMDEYLAE
+3935 AIAMDEYLAE

-3952 PSWWR
+3952 PSWWQ
-3957 RVVSAVRDMLRKLGI
+3957 RVVSAVRDMLRRLDI
-3972 NVELSD
+3972 DVELSD

-3987 SRKRLEA
+3987 SRKRLA
-3994 SNGFEVAEDVVMRR
+3994 ARNGFEVAEDVVMRR
-4008 RLGVSVESTMRFRT
+4008 RLGVSGERTTRFRT
-4022 ASEDSVL
+4022 ASEESVL
-4029 DDKNIDEYITERE
+4029 DDGNIDEYITERE
-4042 VGSARNQYERT
+4042 VGSARDQYERS
-4053 LATTAYKFQEAFQD
+4053 LSTTAYKFQEAFQD

-4078 VAKATKSKIL
+4078 VAKATKSRIL

-4095 AENAMSSKN
+4095 AENAMSSKG

-4115 QKKLFDAITA
+4115 QKKMFDAITA

-4165 EERMRSYLSERDAI
+4165 EERMQSYLSERDAI
-4179 RTNGKPWLEQ
+4179 RANGKPWLEQ
-4189 QELDALAEDYGVD
+4189 QQELDTLAEDYGVD

-4224 EDAMTAVVDFER
+4224 EEAMKAVADFER
-4236 QYDTSDLWT
+4236 QYDTFDLWT

-4253 ILSKQLDSG
+4253 ILSKQRDSG
-4262 LMNKETYEQIRGMYQ
+4262 LMNKETYDQIRGMYQ

-4363 VRKVETQDAEGK
+4363 VRKVETQDAEGN
-4375 PVSEWHAVF
+4375 PVAEWHAVF

-4438 HQVIVKR
+4438 HQVIVKQ

-4471 NETGWFGTM
+4471 NATGWFGTM

-4520 KENPAYALRFNRNFW
+4520 KENPAYAWKFNRNFW
-4535 RVNPARIFQLMRR
+4535 RVNPARIFQLVRR

-4586 RDVRRELKYANERVS
+4586 RDIRRELKYANERVS

-4659 SKFLNTEGMGLVGN
+4659 SKFLNTEGMGVIGN

-4755 FPNGGGGWITIPL
+4755 FPNGAGGWITIPL

-4779 ELVSGVATGVERA
+4779 ELVSGVATGAERT

-4833 AAVNRDWTGLPIYK
+4833 AAVNTDWTGLPIYK

-4857 WTKAYISV
+4857 WTKAYSSV

-4889 VDLNPSII
+4889 VDLNPAII

-4917 SAQTAIGDREF
+4917 SAQTVIGDREF
-4928 EWRNIPVANRIL
+4928 EWRNIPVANRVL

-4945 RTRQKSVNDAYFANL
+4945 RTRQKAVNDAYFTNL

-5012 NRLLQRMNEMFK
+5012 NRLLKRMNEMFK
-5024 STGDERLEDEM
+5024 STGDEELEDEM
-5035 FSLKEEMNEI
+5035 FQLKAEMNE
-5045 VR
+5045 VVK

>member
-24 YERFEGRLKDSGA
+24 YDRFEGRLKDSAA

-55 FTAFEEWLGYPM
+55 FSVFETWLGYPM

-73 ESSQLPVPETQN
+73 ESSQLPTASEAQT
-85 VQQPSQNPANQ
+85 VQQSPQNPAKQ
-96 QTGLLNTF
+96 QTGFLGTF
-104 VGDVLERINAGGA
+104 VGDVLERINTGGA

-134 ENLTG
+134 EKLTG

-145 GAWRDVADWFKQDA
+145 GAWRDVAERFKQDA

-166 NRYNGKTYSDLW
+166 NRYDGKSYSDLW

-199 MSIAAAAASTVN
+199 MSIAAAAASVAN

-264 TNLWMQSLYKTLGRE
+264 TNLWMQGLYKTLGRE

-378 PETDYHSAYQSS
+378 PESDYNSAYQSS

-436 EAYYQSQ
+436 EAYYQTQ

-453 LDDAETDIKAFADR
+453 LDDAETEVQTFADR
-467 IAPFTVKQDDG
+467 IAPFAVPQDDD
-478 RSLITTAH
+478 RRLITTAH
-486 FSKGLTERDVYVT
+486 FSEGLTEKDVYVKT
-499 AIEGD
+499 IEGD
-504 KAVIFY
+504 NAVIFN
-510 DDGSKD
+510 DDGSTR
-516 MVPVERLQNIREWD
+516 MVSVKRLQNIQEQD

-560 QPARPGLV
+560 QPAQPGLV
-568 VFNGDK
+568 IFNGDK
-574 AYILQGRDERG
+574 AYILQERDERG
-585 DWMAF
+585 DWVAF
-590 PAVLDK
+590 PAVLDT

-603 KQNGEPSI
+603 KKGGEPSI

-621 DNAYAMQD
+621 DLMYAEQEPGNQANEEAEKTSGVLSETPNVSAKTPNVSDKTLGENPAESVSPEERLNAL
-629 APVNDRAQRPDTN
+629 
-642 KMSINEFENETSPSS
+642 K
-657 GESDV
+657 ESF
-662 SREEPKNDLDRV
+662 PK
-674 TASLPKKKDGSID
+674 TKDGTID
-687 YDKLTPRQRY
+687 YKKLTPQQQY
-697 EYTSLTDS
+697 EYTSLADS

-713 RRNIVAGNQEIAA
+713 RRNIVAGNREIAA

-740 EIRAKMRAKRDEV
+740 EIRDKMRSKREEV

-758 LYMEVAPGDVRNI
+758 LYREVAPADAQDI

-792 AETGLKEAPIKLSE
+792 ADTGLKEAPIKLSE
-806 GFQTSDGKGY
+806 GFNRKDGAGRNHGY
-816 GLRHIEG
+816 GLAHIEES
-823 NHGQRI
+823 HGEQI

-836 VADFVENV
+836 VNAFVESV
-844 ARNYTTIRMGNSR
+844 AKNYETIRKGN
-857 GRNRTYLLEAPDG
+857 NRDGNKTYLLEASDG
-870 HNNTLFVELYND
+870 KNNTLFVELSQD
-882 GNYWNVNSAGIFNKR
+882 GSYWTVNSAGIFRSN
-897 YSKNKDIVWT
+897 YSKNKEIVWP
-907 LPAVGSSANAD
+907 LPAVEVSSTAEG
-918 ATEVD
+918 TEVRND
-923 HGTTEGATVAS
+923 NNRSNSMS
-934 GNSSQAISS
+934 GDSSQTISQ
-943 EDKGIETRT
+943 DKGT
-952 NIQEGGLQ
+952 
-960 NATSLDT
+960 
-967 SGQAFLEQ
+967 
-975 SPETGTGVS
+975 VS
-984 SEGKGTQPSE
+984 SS
-994 ENQASPKGNARP
+994 ENQAIPEENARP

-1035 VGKRLADI
+1035 VGKRLANI

-1056 YKRKRSEWQNR
+1056 YKRKRSEWQSR
-1067 RDAVQREADY
+1067 RDAVQHEADY
-1077 WEDINNRLRDSRRQP
+1077 WEDIDNRLRDSRRQP
-1092 GDDAALNVLGNQIPL
+1092 GDDAALNVLKNQTPQTGE
-1107 NAHELAA
+1107 ELAA
-1114 KMLADGS
+1114 EMLADGS
-1121 IKLTRDSYMRET
+1121 IKLLRDDFQRET
-1133 GSGKRETRGMF
+1133 GGGRGEARGLF
-1144 GLFASPDKGG
+1144 GLFAGRDKGG
-1154 VSVERAG
+1154 MTIEQAG
-1161 EILTQADSEGGYNF
+1161 EALIQADLEQGTNLFDQS
-1175 IDPND
+1175 D

-1185 DVIINVLSQARTRGD
+1185 NAIIEVLSGARTRGD
-1200 LINYI
+1200 LINYVRRSREEQ
-1205 NARREEAANRE
+1205 ARRAAEAEYNEYAEWCEANFRMSPEDYEAYVEAMERDFRTKMQTPEAFDQVSGEIYGEMLAQQQEYADIDAALAQSNTTDNENIERNDEGGGNSLREGSDEVLPETQPRETGRTGETQGE
-1216 REAAYN
+1216 REAGA
-1222 DYARWTRDNFGM
+1222 DARG
-1234 TPEEWEAYN
+1234 E
-1243 DAIDREIRSKGVT
+1243 
-1256 DEELRAIDGEIY
+1256 DG
-1268 DYMLAE
+1268 A
-1274 QQDYDEIYGQL
+1274 
-1285 NQEGNEGYQGYEQ
+1285 
-1298 GRDQG
+1298 
-1303 SGEGGGEI
+1303 
-1311 LQGEQPV
+1311 
-1318 ETWRVGVVEG
+1318 
-1328 ERTVGDNSNSDDDG
+1328 
-1342 AQEGA
+1342 AQEGTEG
-1347 SRRIEPIGNGPFG
+1347 RIEPVGNGPFG
-1360 PIYDQFRGNPEAA
+1360 PIYDQFRGDAQGAIRFLSEQQDGEAIA
-1373 VAFLVSARAGDAL
+1373 ALNHPDVGD
-1386 GVFHREGIGDVDL
+1386 IDL
-1399 VWGDRAKNN
+1399 VWGKPGTAKSNGYGLSKLVKFHPEVLDNLQDILNDMQVATRSDNRINLESPTHKAAVRLEWDGERKNWLLTAFEKETPTSIDRTTDIGENPMD
-1408 GLDHIIDKHI
+1408 L
-1418 EQQNDF
+1418 QND
-1424 QTVEE
+1424 
-1429 AVSVINDVIGNGY
+1429 
-1442 ITRENKDKVSIEKD
+1442 
-1456 GYKVVIGKQVRNDKG
+1456 
-1471 EVVTLKDWVITAFD
+1471 TAPLQ
-1485 KNRSQREKTLSRETL
+1485 NV
-1500 TTPPS
+1500 
-1505 DQEADGVTLPSNSVS
+1505 GVS
-1520 SNGKNTNKYPENQIL
+1520 SEGKGSNTSSENQTSAPDFI
-1535 DPEFVPGESDF
+1535 PGESEF

-1563 KVDTNPTE
+1563 KVDTSPTE

-1598 GVRSGVDANG
+1598 STRSGVDANG
-1608 NPWSVT
+1608 NPWSIT

-1654 DGTFDEHKVM
+1654 DGAFDEHKVM

-1681 SDGWQG
+1681 SEGWQG
-1687 LGTITRVSR
+1687 LGTIARVSR

-1714 EYKWVENKKSSNPS
+1714 EYKGVENKESSNPS
-1728 GNRLVTDERYAELRR
+1728 GNRLVSDERYAELRR
-1743 RMQEKLRGQMNMGID
+1743 RMQEKLLGQMNMGID

-1769 VYHIEKGARKFADY
+1769 VYHIEKGARQFANY
-1783 SRGMIADLGDAIRP
+1783 ARGMIADLGDAIRP

-1827 FDVANFDKPI
+1827 FDVANFDKPV
-1837 PDMMAT
+1837 PNMMAT
-1843 AETVVEDR
+1843 AETVVEEQ
-1851 KVEKQAKEARRKIKN
+1851 KVEKQAREARRKIKN
-1866 SRKKASANEDKD
+1866 SRKKTSANEDKD
-1878 VPLSG
+1878 VPLSS
-1883 NDLFTFNNKV
+1883 NDLFTFNNNV
-1893 NDGPGN
+1893 NDGSGN
-1899 QRTNPEMGEGA
+1899 QRTNPEVGEGA
-1910 REEVERPQL
+1910 REEVERPQR

-1939 VYVGNGNVE
+1939 VPVSNGNVE
-1948 PAVVPTSRN
+1948 PAVAPAPRN
-1957 KNNFAFGDKHIDV
+1957 KNNFAFGDNHIDV
-1970 PVGEVGKLKANIEA
+1970 PAGEVGKLKANIEA

-1990 VEESAIPA
+1990 VEDSGKPA
-1998 TDEQKTK
+1998 TDEQKAK
-2005 LARYVGWGGLAEALN
+2005 LARYVGWGGLSEALN
-2020 EEKYSKRDNN
+2020 EEKYNRRDNN

-2044 YEELKGLLTGDEFRS
+2044 YEELKGLLTEDEFRS

-2108 DISDFSRLSGYEID
+2108 DISDVSRISGYEID

-2197 KDGGLGIFV
+2197 KDGGLGVFV

-2224 GNGFDLIGAIR
+2224 GNGFDLVGAIR

-2262 ENSNRVNFVG
+2262 ESSNGVNFVG

-2278 GSYLENGEERV
+2278 GSYLENGEERT
-2289 KPIMVNEYFFEHPEM
+2289 KPIMVNEYFAEHPGM

-2345 TLPKDILDSQPSVS
+2345 TLPKDVLNSRPAVS
-2359 SVEPDRNTS
+2359 TVEPAQNTS
-2368 AKDGTLSVRN
+2368 AKDGTLSVQS
-2378 GKVYI
+2378 GKVYV
-2383 SMSGKLEPMD
+2383 SMSGQLEPIA
-2393 VKETFTYNGKE
+2393 VKETFIYNGKE
-2404 RKTVDAV
+2404 QKTADAV
-2411 RGYNDL
+2411 RSYNDL

-2427 EQSKDTDPEPLRKK
+2427 EQSTNIDPEPLRKK
-2441 LNQQYDAFVRDYGTL
+2441 LNRQYDAFVRNYGTL
-2456 NRNKVLDSVFA
+2456 NRNKALDSVFA

-2474 PLSLESVRRVPSPTG
+2474 PLSLESVQRVPSPTG

-2512 EPIKAGSLQDAMN
+2512 EPAKAGSLQDAMN

-2585 EARTAAEENP
+2585 EARTAAEKNP
-2595 AFEKNVEDL
+2595 MFEKNVEDL

-2639 GISDSRVRFVPQLN
+2639 GISDTWIRFVPQLN

-2671 FETERLKAIELF
+2671 FETERLGAIDLF

-2709 RVLNEAETQA
+2709 RILNEAETQA
-2719 AAEKIMD
+2719 AAEKIME

-2909 DATDDNS
+2909 DATDDNT
-2916 LKRRLQKEMDS
+2916 LKRRLQKEMDN

-2933 GVEKGKKRSV
+2933 GVEKSKKRSV
-2943 KDKAKSASRI
+2943 KDKAKSASRM

-2968 LTFERMGIDALFID
+2968 LTFEQMGIDALFID

-3017 KWVQEK
+3017 KWIQEK

-3077 IEFTA
+3077 LEFTA

-3116 VEEFKE
+3116 VEEFKKA
-3122 NKNIPKLKD
+3122 KNIPKLKD

-3186 DLRLLNPTYT
+3186 DLRLLNPTYP
-3196 DNPNSKTN
+3196 DNSNSKTN

-3269 GEIAIVN
+3269 SEIAIVN

-3339 QGNLYATWDKP
+3339 QGNLYATWNKP

-3443 SDTIES
+3443 SDTIEN
-3449 TKRIIHNQEIQ
+3449 TKRLIRSQEGQ

-3470 IDKYFPK
+3470 IDKYFPN
-3477 GIEDIKIG
+3477 GIEHIKIG
-3485 KTYINEKFGTRL
+3485 KNSINEKFGTQL

-3504 DDQYSLNRGI
+3504 DEKYSLNRGI
-3514 SPLKLLL
+3514 APLKLSL

-3535 RMVYDLYAGKE
+3535 RMVYDLFAGKE

-3579 EYIEANRKK
+3579 GYIEANRKK

-3622 KAKAKDNPK
+3622 KAKDNPK
-3631 PQEQKEESPEVRFRM
+3631 PQEQKEELPEVRFRM
-3646 KSMEELLDDINNNTD
+3646 KSMEELLDDINNNAD
-3661 EYREGNPESEI
+3661 EYREGNTAPQIPRPE
-3672 TGSEADRENI
+3672 AYRANP
-3682 GIGSLERQDDNLSW
+3682 GIGPFEYPNDNLGRPEH
-3696 AEYPESYGDQDAGG
+3696 AEPRGDQDAR
-3710 SETAGRHGAWSRGY
+3710 GREADGRPQPGIGRDDSQNGTDNGRGN
-3724 DTKDGTHD
+3724 T
-3732 GGGNRDALREDRRS
+3732 DARREDRRA

-3751 AAAGLAGEQSRREDR
+3751 AAAGRAGEQPRREDR
-3766 RGGQRGVVGDIEPQ
+3766 RGGQRGVVGNSEPQ
-3780 GDHRGSGTDYI
+3780 GDHRGAGGDYRQSGAD
-3791 QSSGDNRE
+3791 
-3799 PGGEDSG
+3799 DSG
-3806 IGGAARQRRERYGR
+3806 LGGAARQRRERYRR
-3820 AGVEATTRLGQKIH
+3820 AAVETARRLGVRVRIVLRDNGQLIIDNGQLTVNSPLSIVNSETSH
-3834 VARSMSELPEGIA
+3834 VSGETPNVFSETPSVSDKTWDEI
-3847 KRRIASGDMITG
+3847 SGM
-3859 WYDIPSGE
+3859 YDVGSGE
-3867 VVLYLPNI
+3867 VYINLSNI
-3875 RSEAEAIRTVLHEV
+3875 RSEADAVRTVLHEV

-3897 LIGKEKYDSEMMR
+3897 LIGKEEYDTEMMR
-3910 LYGLLPLEVRR
+3910 LYRLLPLDARR
-3921 EVAGRAMERYNGDF
+3921 EVSGRAVERYDGDF

-3952 PSWWR
+3952 PSWWQ
-3957 RVVSAVRDMLRKLGI
+3957 RVVSAVRDMLRRLGI
-3972 NVELSD
+3972 DVELSD

-3994 SNGFEVAEDVVMRR
+3994 QDGFAVAEDVVMRR
-4008 RLGVSVESTMRFRT
+4008 RLGVSGERTTRFRT
-4022 ASEDSVL
+4022 ASEESVL
-4029 DDKNIDEYITERE
+4029 DDRNIDEYITERE
-4042 VGSARNQYERT
+4042 VGSARDQYERS
-4053 LATTAYKFQEAFQD
+4053 LSTTAYKFQEAFQD
-4067 SMLSLKELMNA
+4067 SMLSLKELMDA
-4078 VAKATKSKIL
+4078 VAKATKSRIL

-4165 EERMRSYLSERDAI
+4165 EERMQSYLSERDAI
-4179 RTNGKPWLEQ
+4179 RANGKPWLEQQ

-4224 EDAMTAVVDFER
+4224 EEAMKAVADFER
-4236 QYDTSDLWT
+4236 QYDTSGLWT

-4253 ILSKQLDSG
+4253 ILSKQRDSG
-4262 LMNKETYEQIRGMYQ
+4262 LMNKDTYDQIRGMYQ

-4363 VRKVETQDAEGK
+4363 VRKVETQDAEGN
-4375 PVSEWHAVF
+4375 PVAEWHAVF

-4471 NETGWFGTM
+4471 NATGWFGTM

-4520 KENPAYALRFNRNFW
+4520 KENPAYAWKFNRNFW
-4535 RVNPARIFQLMRR
+4535 RVNPARIFQLVRR

-4659 SKFLNTEGMGLVGN
+4659 SKFLNTEGMGVIGN

-4755 FPNGGGGWITIPL
+4755 FPNGAGGWITIPL

-4779 ELVSGVATGVERA
+4779 ELVSGVATGAERT

-4833 AAVNRDWTGLPIYK
+4833 AAVNTDWTGLPIYK

-4857 WTKAYISV
+4857 WTKAYSSV

-4889 VDLNPSII
+4889 VDLNPAII

-4917 SAQTAIGDREF
+4917 SAQTVIGDREF
-4928 EWRNIPVANRIL
+4928 EWRNIPVANRVL

-4945 RTRQKSVNDAYFANL
+4945 RTRQKAVNDAYFTNL

-5024 STGDERLEDEM
+5024 STGDEELEDEM
-5035 FSLKEEMNEI
+5035 FQLKAEMNE
-5045 VR
+5045 VVK